1 MQTISVRE
9 ANQNFSKYLSLVEA
23 GQEFVI
29 AKRGKPVAC
38 LKIAMRPAD
47 TKDHQA
53 HELALARQKWM
64 SIVSS
69 FSGSDIHGPFQRDE
83 AYDVQP

>member
-29 AKRGKPVAC
+29 AKRGKPVA
-38 LKIAMRPAD
+38 LLMPQGATAASELSHEEKLA
-47 TKDHQA
+47 QA
-53 HELALARQKWM
+53 QQWLAKF
-64 SIVSS
+64 S
-69 FSGSDIHGPFQRDE
+69 FEGVHGPFAEDDM
-83 AYDVQP
+83 YD